1 MEDKRIKARLAELN
15 KIFSDL
21 PSKKLVLLKNTI
33 ETVAFMDVQ
42 LKDLEDSIQGGQS
55 TTPEKQLYSTM
66 VKTRDVLMKKLL
78 SELPEEKEEEV
89 DEFDSF

>member
-1 MEDKRIKARLAELN
+1 MENKRIASRLSELA

-21 PSKKLVLLKNTI
+21 PERKFILLKNTI
-33 ETVAFMDVQ
+33 ETVAFMDIQ